1 MLLPVLFLLL
11 RFLLGFQL
19 TPKHWDVLESFK
31 AEPEKTWFIFA
42 CAILNQCT
50 SASDV
55 VQVAQCFSAESIKE
69 AAADSDLLQSAA
81 LVFHRLPKT
90 VASQLSTAEL
100 LRILQ
105 HPSCKLDS
113 LENIDA
119 AAFDSIAVTR
129 AVLEIHERT
138 MPAEKFFT
146 RLNLAQFLAITSQYH
161 IGTAEFLNCIAETK
175 ADGWEQLLRQV
186 PIGYARR
193 ALASGDAKFSKQVL
207 AILLDEHIVL
217 SKLPED
223 KATGPTAQDR
233 LVMKQNAFLFVLAII
248 LWYFLY

>member
-1 MLLPVLFLLL
+1 MLLPVLFLLP

-19 TPKHWDVLESFK
+19 TPKHWEVLEAFRTK
-31 AEPEKTWFIFA
+31 TDRTWFIFA
-42 CAILNQCT
+42 SAILNECT
-50 SASDV
+50 SALDV
-55 VQVAQCFSAESIKE
+55 QQVAQCFSAESIKE
-69 AAADSDLLQSAA
+69 AVADSSLLQFAA

-113 LENIDA
+113 LANIDA

-193 ALASGDAKFSKQVL
+193 ALDSGDTKFSDQVL
-207 AILLDEHIVL
+207 AVLLDEHIIL
-217 SKLPED
+217 SKLPEE
-223 KATGPTAQDR
+223 KATGPTAHDR
-233 LVMKQNAFLFVLAII
+233 FVMKQNALLLVLAVI